1 LTYIQLYIYTDIQII
16 NNKGVFKMDE
26 YTKVTFRVLES
37 EYQEYK
43 KILIDKKTKPTFDLN
58 EHIRK
63 VIKENAS
70 SK

>member
-1 LTYIQLYIYTDIQII
+1 
-16 NNKGVFKMDE
+16 MDDK
-26 YTKVTFRVLES
+26 YTKVTFRVLET

-58 EHIRK
+58 DHIRK